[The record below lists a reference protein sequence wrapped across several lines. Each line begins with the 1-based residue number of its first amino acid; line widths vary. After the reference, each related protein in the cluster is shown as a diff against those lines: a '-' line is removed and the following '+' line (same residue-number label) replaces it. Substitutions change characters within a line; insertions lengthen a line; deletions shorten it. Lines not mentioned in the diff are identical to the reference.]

1 MLKGGPKEG
10 FGDVDKNEVLDLVDD
25 VKKEEDHEYISK
37 LITQYFSQKLF
48 VEVSDFQMKKSRE
61 DIYAEEVI
69 DSEAEE
75 DEDDIYDDM
84 LEEYSEDYDSDDGG
98 KRKKKGTKEQ
108 K

>member
-1 MLKGGPKEG
+1 
-10 FGDVDKNEVLDLVDD
+10 
-25 VKKEEDHEYISK
+25 
-37 LITQYFSQKLF
+37 
-48 VEVSDFQMKKSRE
+48 MKKSRE